1 MENVILNLLCAVVG
15 IVTIAIARYLI
26 PWMKANIDEKQRD
39 EISWW
44 ALNGVM
50 YAEQFMQAA
59 SGIMRKEV
67 VTNFLKEVRD
77 KNNLKITDEQIEIL
91 IESSLLALE
100 SEMAVEV
107 YEEEDEEEE
116 V

>member
-15 IVTIAIARYLI
+15 IVTIAITRYLI
-26 PWMKANIDEKQRD
+26 PWIKANIDEKQRD

-50 YAEQFMQAA
+50 YAEQFLTTS
-59 SGIMRKEV
+59 SGTMKKEV
-67 VTNFLKEVRD
+67 VTEFLKKVRD
-77 KNNLKITDEQIEIL
+77 KNNLKITDSEISIL

-107 YEEEDEEEE
+107 YEEEDEEE